1 MQFIHTQGVL
11 TFKSVN
17 EISKCHHYKPL
28 EQQFPVVL
36 FTMLVKVVL
45 TFESVDEI
53 LICDTAS
60 ETLFRKCFQF
70 GALPT

>member
-1 MQFIHTQGVL
+1 M
-11 TFKSVN
+11 
-17 EISKCHHYKPL
+17 KPL

-45 TFESVDEI
+45 AFESVDEI

-70 GALPT
+70 GVLPT